1 LTGVCDTC
9 FASVGSRYAFSF
21 DGLNFERNVNNPVMA
36 READP
41 NVHRNSEPHI
51 FLPGGPLMYVYHTL
65 RFADLT
71 NHAGED
77 LGVDVLSHSPNFRLP
92 M

>member
-1 LTGVCDTC
+1 MCDTC
-9 FASVGSRYAFSF
+9 FASVGCRYAFSF